1 MVTKQPNDR
10 ISDSHQ
16 ADSVQ
21 AGFTPDALVRDI
33 VLQFPKAADYFKAK
47 RIDFCCGGAK
57 PLAEVAAERDLDQ
70 ELIIRDL
77 NKLFEEYP
85 VHQEEIASNT
95 APSEELI
102 DLIINKHHR
111 YLREELP
118 LISQNVTKVYRV
130 HGEDSPHLAELH
142 SLFNTLREELLE
154 HTAKEEADEFPK
166 LLAYAANPSEEG
178 LTAIRKSLTELESE
192 HDGAGDILRKI
203 RSITDDFTPPAHACT
218 TYRLTYARLE
228 ELESMTFEHVHL
240 ENNILFPRFQ

>member
-1 MVTKQPNDR
+1 METKQFNDR
-10 ISDSHQ
+10 ISDSNQ
-16 ADSVQ
+16 AQTVQ

-57 PLAEVAAERDLDQ
+57 PLAEAAAERGLDQ
-70 ELIIRDL
+70 EIIIGDL

-85 VHQEEIASNT
+85 VPQEEIAWNT

-102 DLIINKHHR
+102 DHIINKHHR

-130 HGEDSPHLAELH
+130 HGGDSPHLEELYN
-142 SLFNTLREELLE
+142 LFNTLKEELLT
-154 HTAKEEADEFPK
+154 HTAKEEEDEFPK
-166 LLAYAANPSEEG
+166 LLTYDANPSEEA
-178 LTAIRKSLTELESE
+178 LTALRESLVELESE
-192 HDGAGDILRKI
+192 HDGAGDILRKM

>member
-1 MVTKQPNDR
+1 METKQSNNR
-10 ISDSHQ
+10 ISDTSQ
-16 ADSVQ
+16 AE
-21 AGFTPDALVRDI
+21 FTPDALVRDI

-57 PLAEVAAERDLDQ
+57 PLADAAAERGLDKDV
-70 ELIIRDL
+70 IISDL
-77 NKLFEEYP
+77 NRLLEEYP
-85 VHQEEIASNT
+85 VPQAEIAWNT

-118 LISQNVTKVYRV
+118 LIGQNVTKVFRV
-130 HGEDSPHLAELH
+130 HGGDSPHLVELY
-142 SLFNTLREELLE
+142 SLFNTLKEELLE
-154 HTAKEEADEFPK
+154 HTAKEEESEFPK

-178 LTAIRKSLTELESE
+178 LVELHETLHDLESE
-192 HDGAGDILRKI
+192 HDAAGDILRKI
-203 RSITDDFTPPAHACT
+203 RSITDDFTPPGHACT

-240 ENNILFPRFQ
+240 ENNILFPRYK